1 MFISCRK
8 WLSVYAPVALQ
19 SRFIAESCIPA
30 PLWKPAWCIADTM
43 SHGRAH
49 GFLDVLAEDGFR
61 ANPGTLLPAT
71 CMNGLAADDLH
82 ERGCLQRPVGAG
94 WRKRRVSHGMRHREI
109 AFASKPAPTD
119 LAHH

>member
-30 PLWKPAWCIADTM
+30 PLWKPAWCIADTR

-61 ANPGTLLPAT
+61 ATACALLPTTCMKGLLPTT
-71 CMNGLAADDLH
+71 CMNGLACNDL
-82 ERGCLQRPVGAG
+82 
-94 WRKRRVSHGMRHREI
+94 
-109 AFASKPAPTD
+109 
-119 LAHH
+119 